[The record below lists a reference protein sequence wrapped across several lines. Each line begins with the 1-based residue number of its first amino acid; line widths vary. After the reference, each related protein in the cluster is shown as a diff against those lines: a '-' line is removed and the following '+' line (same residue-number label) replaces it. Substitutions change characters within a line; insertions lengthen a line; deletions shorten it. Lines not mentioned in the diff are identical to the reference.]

1 MKEQISKPD
10 IISYRQGESVQSRHV
25 QIKASGRTKQ
35 CMEELIF
42 LFLNQFKY
50 HPKPLIILYHFKC
63 VYSNPIFLLI
73 LKQKIFGIHTHGE
86 DPSASIHPYS
96 MCFCCSPSSPSFI
109 CAAIINVM
117 DSGLIR
123 ISLNSEKP
131 VHILVTQKEV
141 HCSLIPFFPCGWL
154 HQLQK

>member
-10 IISYRQGESVQSRHV
+10 IISYRQGESVHTRHV
-25 QIKASGRTKQ
+25 QIKASGRTEQ
-35 CMEELIF
+35 WMGELIF

-50 HPKPLIILYHFKC
+50 PPRPLIILHHFKC
-63 VYSNPIFLLI
+63 IYSNPIFLLS
-73 LKQKIFGIHTHGE
+73 LKQKIFGIYTHGE
-86 DPSASIHPYS
+86 YPSVSIHPYS

-109 CAAIINVM
+109 CAEITNIM
-117 DSGLIR
+117 DYGLIR

-131 VHILVTQKEV
+131 GHILVTQKEV
-141 HCSLIPFFPCGWL
+141 HCSLTPFFPCGWL